1 MPFIQVSPESL
12 TEGGAKYS
20 LQSVDSLEEE
30 IRQSLLKMLAR
41 GAKSSGKLREALLA
55 KDYPPQL
62 VDQLIDRFTE
72 VSLIDDFQMAK
83 DWVQSQLSRKA
94 AAKSVLAM
102 SLRTKGFPA
111 EAITAALSE
120 IDADS
125 ELEAAKRI
133 AVTRIRQLMKLDPDV
148 RSRRLAGFLTR
159 KGYSSSIVWAAV
171 KHASSE
177 SSD

>member
-1 MPFIQVSPESL
+1 M
-12 TEGGAKYS
+12 A
-20 LQSVDSLEEE
+20 
-30 IRQSLLKMLAR
+30 
-41 GAKSSGKLREALLA
+41 LR
-55 KDYPPQL
+55 D
-62 VDQLIDRFTE
+62 
-72 VSLIDDFQMAK
+72 
-83 DWVQSQLSRKA
+83 
-94 AAKSVLAM
+94 
-102 SLRTKGFPA
+102 KGFTA
-111 EAITAALSE
+111 EAITAALSD

-125 ELEAAKRI
+125 ELEAAKKI

>member
-1 MPFIQVSPESL
+1 MPFIQVTPESL

-20 LQSVDSLEEE
+20 LQSVDTLEEE
-30 IRQSLLKMLAR
+30 IRQTLLKMLAR
-41 GAKSSGKLREALLA
+41 GAKSSGKLRDALLA
-55 KDYPPQL
+55 KEYPAPL
-62 VDQLIDRFTE
+62 VDQLIERFTE

-83 DWVQSQLSRKA
+83 DWVQSQLMRKA

-102 SLRTKGFPA
+102 ALRDKGFTA
-111 EAITAALSE
+111 EAITAALSD

-125 ELEAAKRI
+125 ELEAAKKI
-133 AVTRIRQLMKLDPDV
+133 AVTRIRQLMKLEPDV